1 MATFS
6 VVDAVKAPPQP
17 NPYSRFGARQAQYD
31 AFVAGVKKG
40 QVGQLRPGENETARG
55 VALRI
60 SRAGTRTGKTVQAWV
75 VDGVVY
81 FKAG

>member
-6 VVDAVKAPPQP
+6 VIEAAKAPPQP
-17 NPYSRFGARQAQYD
+17 KPYSTSRARQAQYD

-40 QVGQLRPGENETARG
+40 QVGQLRPSDDETARG

-60 SRAGTRTGKTVQAWV
+60 SRAGTRTDKAVQAWV

-81 FKAG
+81 FKVG